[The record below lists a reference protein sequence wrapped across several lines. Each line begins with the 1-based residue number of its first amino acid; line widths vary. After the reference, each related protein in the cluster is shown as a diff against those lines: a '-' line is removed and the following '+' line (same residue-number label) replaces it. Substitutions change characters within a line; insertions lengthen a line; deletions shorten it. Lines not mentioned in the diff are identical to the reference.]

1 MMKSYTTKD
10 IKNIALVGHGDSGKT
25 SLAETLLFKTKAT
38 SRQGDVEAGTAILDY
53 ESDEKERKNS
63 IDCALAYTTWQN
75 KIINIL
81 DTPGYPDFIGEA
93 ISALTAVETAFICIN
108 ALSGIMVN
116 TRKMWEHV
124 TKRNLLKA
132 IIITKVDL
140 ENTHYLDLVK
150 SIQEAFGSNC
160 LPFNLPVSSEAA
172 DKTGGPGT
180 DQVINL
186 LVTPIDKVPE
196 NIRKVVQKHKEK
208 LVEQVVENN
217 DALLNDYLGGK
228 EIAVNDLEAAFIQA
242 IREGKLVPILTVSN
256 PKQIGIED
264 LLNFITQYLP
274 SPADVP
280 VQPGINPDKQPIK
293 GKKTS
298 SDLPADEAT
307 PAEVKLEAKPDAP
320 FSAQVFKCVSDPF
333 VGKIAFFRIF
343 SGTIKSDQSIYNP
356 RTKKAERFSK
366 LFKPFGKEQRAI
378 TNAVCGDIIN
388 VTKIENIAISD
399 TLCPEKAQIKYPN
412 LGFPQAMVSLAVE
425 PKSKKDE
432 QRLSLGLSKLAESDP
447 VFKITR
453 DRQTNEL
460 VITGMSNLHLD
471 VILGRLKKR
480 FDVHVNTK
488 PPKIPYKETIMVKA
502 EGHHKHKKQTGGH
515 GQYGEVYMR
524 LEPLARGS
532 GFEFADEIFGG
543 AIPTQYVPAVEK
555 GVRELLDKG
564 IIAGY
569 PVVDLKAVVHDG
581 SCHDVDSSEAAF
593 KIAGS
598 KAFQNAFKKAKAI
611 LLEPIVNIEITIP
624 TKYMGDIA
632 GDLNSRRGRI
642 MGMDTSATQQVIKA
656 IVPLG
661 EIVSYSNQLRSITAG
676 EGHYGIEFSHYE
688 VVPQKIQEII
698 IARSKTKTEEKED

>member
-1 MMKSYTTKD
+1 MKSYTTKD

-63 IDCALAYTTWQN
+63 IDCALAYTTWQD

-93 ISALTAVETAFICIN
+93 VSALTAVETAFICIN

-124 TKRNLLKA
+124 TKHHLLKV
-132 IIITKVDL
+132 IIITKIDL

-150 SIQEAFGSNC
+150 SIQDDFGSNC
-160 LPFNLPVSSEAA
+160 LPFNLPVSSEAT
-172 DKTGGPGT
+172 DKIGGSGT
-180 DQVINL
+180 DQAINL

-196 NIRKVVQKHKEK
+196 NIRTVVQKHKEK
-208 LVEQVVENN
+208 LIEQVVENN

-228 EIAVNDLEAAFIQA
+228 EIAVNDLESAFTQA
-242 IREGKLVPILTVSN
+242 VREGKLVPILTVSN

-264 LLNFITQYLP
+264 LLNFITRYLP

-280 VQPGINPDKQPIK
+280 VQSGINPVSQSTK

-298 SDLPADEAT
+298 SDPTANEAT
-307 PAEVKLEAKPDAP
+307 QAEVKLEAKPDAP

-366 LFKPFGKEQRAI
+366 LFKAFGKEQRSIA
-378 TNAVCGDIIN
+378 NAVCGDIIN

-399 TLCPEKAQIKYPN
+399 TLCTEKAQIKYPN

-432 QRLSLGLSKLAESDP
+432 QRLSLGLGKLADSEP
-447 VFKITR
+447 VFMVTR

-480 FDVHVNTK
+480 FDVQVNTK

-581 SCHDVDSSEAAF
+581 SYHDVDSSEAAF

-598 KAFQNAFKKAKAI
+598 KAFQNAFKKARAI
-611 LLEPIVNIEITIP
+611 LLEPLVNIEITIP
-624 TKYMGDIA
+624 TKYMGDIT

-688 VVPQKIQEII
+688 VVPQKIQEAIV
-698 IARSKTKTEEKED
+698 ARSKTKAEEEED